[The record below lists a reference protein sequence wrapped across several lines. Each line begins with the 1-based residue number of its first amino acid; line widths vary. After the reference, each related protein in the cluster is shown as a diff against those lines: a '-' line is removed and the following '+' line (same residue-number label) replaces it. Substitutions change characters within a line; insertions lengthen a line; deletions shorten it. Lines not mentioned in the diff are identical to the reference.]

1 MARIPDDR
9 FRFRRVIINILMLP
23 CGVAWMYVLLFYF
36 SSIAVVVAISIVLG
50 VGTAFLLGYSLHF
63 ICHTIITKVDKHL
76 GQQNLK

>member
-1 MARIPDDR
+1 
-9 FRFRRVIINILMLP
+9 
-23 CGVAWMYVLLFYF
+23 MYVLLFYI

-50 VGTAFLLGYSLHF
+50 AGTAFLLGYSLHF